1 VTAGGGGGNP
11 AARHRLE
18 AGGEAAP
25 GFAGVAGGADVG
37 DASAAAVMAARR
49 LRLRGFRHL
58 TR

>member
-1 VTAGGGGGNP
+1 VTAGGGGRSP
-11 AARHRLE
+11 AAGHRLE
-18 AGGEAAP
+18 ASGETAP
-25 GFAGVAGGADVG
+25 GFAGVAGGAGVG

>member
-1 VTAGGGGGNP
+1 MAAGGGGWSP
-11 AARHRLE
+11 AAGHRLE

-25 GFAGVAGGADVG
+25 GFAGGAGGTGVG
-37 DASAAAVMAARR
+37 DAAAVMAARR